1 MKVVDIITINYA
13 KEKIMAKT
21 IAAISTP
28 AGTGG
33 ISIVRMTGDK
43 TLEIIN
49 QVFKPINNRKVDPV
63 KDDRYLRYGHI
74 VDSEGEII
82 DEVMVAFMK
91 APATYTREDVC
102 EINCHGS
109 FVAVR
114 EILNLLLDK
123 GADLAEPGEFTKRA
137 FLNGR
142 IDLSQAE
149 AVLDI
154 INSTNKLSQS
164 QGINQLQGSLTKKIQ
179 DIRTDLKEGLARLEY
194 SINFTED
201 GEDLPVEDITAYIKT
216 AQGKIDDLA
225 STSNKGKLV
234 KDGINTTIIGKPNVG
249 KSSLLNVLLDENRA
263 IVTDIPGTTR
273 DLITEYISLGD
284 FTLKINDTAG
294 IRDTDDLVE
303 KIGVDKSIELSKES
317 DLILAIFDTSR
328 AFDHEDE
335 KILELIKG
343 KNAIIILNK
352 SDLDSVIDE
361 SFFDINLPIIRTS
374 MTTEMGIKKLEDT
387 IRDIFDTK
395 ELNRESVLITNT
407 RHERLL
413 KSAKEKIARSLID
426 MEAGIPIDACE
437 VDLSSAYEDLGLIIG
452 ESVSGEIMD
461 KVFKEF
467 CVGK

>member
-1 MKVVDIITINYA
+1 
-13 KEKIMAKT
+13 MAKT

-33 ISIVRMTGDK
+33 ISIVRMTGDL
-43 TLEIIN
+43 TLDIIN
-49 QVFKPINNRKVDPV
+49 EIFKPINKRPIDPD
-63 KDDRYLRYGHI
+63 KDNRYLRYGHI
-74 VDSEGEII
+74 VDDDGEIV

-154 INSTNKLSQS
+154 INSTNKLSAS
-164 QGINQLQGSLTKKIQ
+164 QGISQLQGSLTKKIRE
-179 DIRTDLKEGLARLEY
+179 IRNDLKEGLARLEY

-201 GEDLPVEDITAYIKT
+201 GEDLPVSDITAYIKT
-216 AQGKIDDLA
+216 AKAKIDDLA

-234 KDGINTTIIGKPNVG
+234 KDGINTTIVGKPNVG

-303 KIGVDKSIELSKES
+303 KIGVDKSIELIDES
-317 DLILAIFDTSR
+317 DLILAIFDMSR
-328 AFDHEDE
+328 DFDEEDKKILDLIRGKNALLILNKADLEGKFDE
-335 KILELIKG
+335 KI
-343 KNAIIILNK
+343 
-352 SDLDSVIDE
+352 
-361 SFFDINLPIIRTS
+361 FDVNLPIIKTS
-374 MTTEMGIKKLEDT
+374 MVDQLGIRKLEDT

-395 ELNRESVLITNT
+395 EIKRESVLITNT

-413 KSAKEKIARSLID
+413 KSAKEKIDQSLND

>member
-1 MKVVDIITINYA
+1 
-13 KEKIMAKT
+13 MAST

-33 ISIVRMTGDK
+33 ISIVRMSGDK
-43 TLEIIN
+43 SLEIIN
-49 QVFKPINNRKVDPV
+49 KIFRTINKRPVDPD
-63 KDDRYLRYGHI
+63 KDNRYLRYGNI
-74 VDSEGEII
+74 VNKDGDVI

-91 APATYTREDVC
+91 GPGTYTREDVC

-109 FVAVR
+109 FISVR
-114 EILNLLLDK
+114 EILNLLLDQ
-123 GADLAEPGEFTKRA
+123 GCELAEPGEFTKRA

-154 INSTNKLSQS
+154 INSTNKLSAS
-164 QGINQLQGSLTKKIQ
+164 QGISHLQGSLSKKIE
-179 DIRTDLKEGLARLEY
+179 DIRNDLKEGLARLEY

-201 GEDLPVEDITAYIKT
+201 GEDLPVSDIEAYLIK
-216 AQGKIDDLA
+216 AKDKIDELS

-249 KSSLLNVLLDENRA
+249 KSSLMNVLLDENRA

-303 KIGVDKSIELSKES
+303 KIGVDKSIDLVDKS
-317 DLILAIFDTSR
+317 DLILAIFDLSR
-328 AFDHEDE
+328 DFDEEDQ
-335 KILELIKG
+335 KIIDLIKD

-352 SDLDSVIDE
+352 TDLDPVFDE
-361 SFFDINLPIIRTS
+361 KVFDLNLPIIRTS
-374 MTTEMGIKKLEDT
+374 MTDLLGIKELEDT

-395 ELNRESVLITNT
+395 DLNRESVLITNT

-413 KSAKEKIARSLID
+413 DSAREKLASSLHD
-426 MEAGIPIDACE
+426 MQMGVPIDACE

>member
-1 MKVVDIITINYA
+1 
-13 KEKIMAKT
+13 MAKT

-33 ISIVRMTGDK
+33 ISIVRMTGDL
-43 TLEIIN
+43 TLDIIN
-49 QVFKPINNRKVDPV
+49 GIFRPINNRPINPDI
-63 KDDRYLRYGHI
+63 DNRYLRYGHI
-74 VDSEGEII
+74 VDGEGEIV

-154 INSTNKLSQS
+154 INSTNKLSAS
-164 QGINQLQGSLTKKIQ
+164 QGISQLQGSLTKKIRE
-179 DIRTDLKEGLARLEY
+179 IRTDLKEGLARLEY

-201 GEDLPVEDITAYIKT
+201 GEDLPVSDITAYIKT
-216 AQGKIDDLA
+216 AKAKIDDLA

-234 KDGINTTIIGKPNVG
+234 KDGINTTIVGKPNVG

-303 KIGVDKSIELSKES
+303 KIGVDKSIELIDES
-317 DLILAIFDTSR
+317 DLILAIFDMSR
-328 AFDHEDE
+328 DFDEEDE
-335 KILELIKG
+335 KILGLIRG

-352 SDLDSVIDE
+352 ADLEGKFDE
-361 SFFDINLPIIRTS
+361 GRFDAALPLIKTS
-374 MTTEMGIKKLEDT
+374 MVDQLGIKQLEDT

-395 ELNRESVLITNT
+395 EIKRESVLITNT

-413 KSAKEKIARSLID
+413 KSAREKIDQSLID

>member
-1 MKVVDIITINYA
+1 
-13 KEKIMAKT
+13 MAKT

-33 ISIVRMTGDK
+33 ISIVRMTGDN
-43 TLEIIN
+43 TLGIIN
-49 QVFKPINNRKVDPV
+49 EIFRPINNRKIDPV
-63 KDDRYLRYGHI
+63 KDNRYLRYGHI
-74 VDSEGEII
+74 VDSDGKIV

-109 FVAVR
+109 FVAVK

-123 GADLAEPGEFTKRA
+123 GCDLAEPGEFTKRA

-154 INSTNKLSQS
+154 INSTNKLSAS
-164 QGINQLQGSLTKKIQ
+164 QGISQLQGSLTKKIK
-179 DIRTDLKEGLARLEY
+179 DIRSDLKEGLACLEY

-201 GEDLPVEDITAYIKT
+201 GEDLPVSDITAFIKT
-216 AQGKIDDLA
+216 AKGKIDDLA

-294 IRDTDDLVE
+294 IRDTEDLVE
-303 KIGVDKSIELSKES
+303 KIGVDKSIELVNES

-328 AFDHEDE
+328 DFDDEDK
-335 KILELIKG
+335 KILDLIKG
-343 KNAIIILNK
+343 KNAIVILNK
-352 SDLDSVIDE
+352 ADLDGKFSEKD
-361 SFFDINLPIIRTS
+361 FDLDIPIINTS
-374 MTTEMGIKKLEDT
+374 MIEQIGIKKLEDT
-387 IRDIFDTK
+387 IRKIFATK
-395 ELNRESVLITNT
+395 EINRESVLITNT

-413 KSAKEKIARSLID
+413 KSARDKINESLSD

>member
-1 MKVVDIITINYA
+1 
-13 KEKIMAKT
+13 MAKT

-43 TLEIIN
+43 TLDIIN
-49 QVFKPINNRKVDPV
+49 DIFRPINKRPIDPD
-63 KDDRYLRYGHI
+63 KDNRYLRYGHI
-74 VDSEGEII
+74 IGNDGEIV

-154 INSTNKLSQS
+154 INSTNKLSAS
-164 QGINQLQGSLTKKIQ
+164 QGLSQLQGSLTKKIRE
-179 DIRTDLKEGLARLEY
+179 IRTDLKEGLARLEY

-201 GEDLPVEDITAYIKT
+201 GEDLPVSDITAYIKK
-216 AQGKIDDLA
+216 AQAKIDELA

-303 KIGVDKSIELSKES
+303 KIGVDKSIELVDQS
-317 DLILAIFDTSR
+317 DLILAIFDMSR
-328 AFDHEDE
+328 DFDEEDE
-335 KILELIKG
+335 KILDLIKG

-352 SDLDSVIDE
+352 ADLDGKFNE
-361 SFFDINLPIIRTS
+361 NFFEVDLPIIKTS
-374 MTTEMGIKKLEDT
+374 MVDQMGIRTLEDT

-395 ELNRESVLITNT
+395 EINRESVLITNT

-413 KSAKEKIARSLID
+413 KSARDKINESLSD

>member
-1 MKVVDIITINYA
+1 
-13 KEKIMAKT
+13 MAKT

-49 QVFKPINNRKVDPV
+49 EIFRPVNKRSIDPV
-63 KDDRYLRYGHI
+63 KDNRYLRYGHI
-74 VDSEGEII
+74 IDDEGEIV
-82 DEVMVAFMK
+82 DEVMVAFMA

-123 GADLAEPGEFTKRA
+123 GCDLAEPGEFTKRA

-154 INSTNKLSQS
+154 INSTNRLSQS
-164 QGINQLQGSLTKKIQ
+164 QGVKKLQGSLTKKIK
-179 DIRTDLKEGLARLEY
+179 DIRDDLKEGLARLEY

-201 GEDLPVEDITAYIKT
+201 GEDLPVSDITAYIKK
-216 AQGKIDDLA
+216 AKAKIDELA

-303 KIGVDKSIELSKES
+303 KIGVDKSIELVNES
-317 DLILAIFDTSR
+317 DLILAIFDMSR
-328 AFDHEDE
+328 DFDDEDK
-335 KILELIKG
+335 KILDLIKG
-343 KNAIIILNK
+343 KNAIIMLNK
-352 SDLDSVIDE
+352 SDLEGKFSEKDLDVDV
-361 SFFDINLPIIRTS
+361 PIITTS
-374 MTTEMGIKKLEDT
+374 MISQMGIRKLEDT

-395 ELNRESVLITNT
+395 ELNRESVLITNA

-413 KSAKEKIARSLID
+413 KSAREKINNSLKD

>member
-1 MKVVDIITINYA
+1 
-13 KEKIMAKT
+13 MAST

-33 ISIVRMTGDK
+33 ISIVRMSGPRVLD
-43 TLEIIN
+43 IIN
-49 QVFKPINNRKVDPV
+49 KIFKAINNKAIDP
-63 KDDRYLRYGHI
+63 DRDNRLMRYGNI
-74 VDSEGEII
+74 VDRDGNII
-82 DEVMVAFMK
+82 DEVMVCFMK
-91 APATYTREDVC
+91 GPSTYTREDVC

-114 EILNLLLDK
+114 SILNILLDN
-123 GADLAEPGEFTKRA
+123 GAELAEPGEFTKRA

-154 INSTNKLSQS
+154 INSTNKFSAN
-164 QGINQLQGSLTKKIQ
+164 QGIKQLRGSLSRKISE
-179 DIRTDLKEGLARLEY
+179 IRDDLKEALARLEY

-201 GEDLPVEDITAYIKT
+201 GEDLPVDDIIVYMDQAKV
-216 AQGKIDDLA
+216 KIDKLLSSA
-225 STSNKGKLV
+225 NKGKLV
-234 KDGINTTIIGKPNVG
+234 KDGINTSIIGKPNVG

-273 DLITEYISLGD
+273 DLITEYISFGD

-294 IRDTDDLVE
+294 IRETEDLVE
-303 KIGVDKSIELSKES
+303 KIGVDKSIELSQNS
-317 DLILAIFDTSR
+317 DLILAIFDRSR
-328 AFDHEDE
+328 EFDQEDQ
-335 KILELIKG
+335 KILDLIKD
-343 KNAIIILNK
+343 KNAIIIFNK
-352 SDLDSVIDE
+352 CDLKPSFDKSVFAGHTPLIE
-361 SFFDINLPIIRTS
+361 CS
-374 MTTEMGIKKLEDT
+374 MTEELGIDKLEEK
-387 IRDIFDTK
+387 IKEIFDNK
-395 ELNRESVLITNT
+395 ELDRESVLITNT

-413 KSAKEKIARSLID
+413 TSAKNKLDSSINDIK
-426 MEAGIPIDACE
+426 MGIPIDACE

-452 ESVSGEIMD
+452 QAVSGEIMD

>member
-1 MKVVDIITINYA
+1 
-13 KEKIMAKT
+13 MAKT

-33 ISIVRMTGDK
+33 ISIVRMTGDD
-43 TLEIIN
+43 TLAIIN
-49 QVFKPINNRKVDPV
+49 EIFRPINKRPINPD
-63 KDDRYLRYGHI
+63 KDNRYLRYGHI
-74 VDSEGEII
+74 IGNDGEII

-154 INSTNKLSQS
+154 INSTNKLSAS
-164 QGINQLQGSLTKKIQ
+164 QGISQLQGSLTKKIRE
-179 DIRTDLKEGLARLEY
+179 IRNDLKEGLARLEY

-201 GEDLPVEDITAYIKT
+201 GEDLPVSDITSYIKT
-216 AQGKIDDLA
+216 AKKKIDELA
-225 STSNKGKLV
+225 STSNNGKLV

-249 KSSLLNVLLDENRA
+249 KSSLLNALLDENRA

-303 KIGVDKSIELSKES
+303 KIGVDKSIELVDQS
-317 DLILAIFDTSR
+317 DLILAIFDMSR
-328 AFDHEDE
+328 DFDEEDE
-335 KILELIKG
+335 KILDLIKG

-352 SDLDSVIDE
+352 ADLESKFGEKDFDLD
-361 SFFDINLPIIRTS
+361 LPIIKTS
-374 MTTEMGIKKLEDT
+374 MIDQTGIRKLEDT

-395 ELNRESVLITNT
+395 EINRESVLITNT

-413 KSAKEKIARSLID
+413 KSAEEKINSSLKD

>member
-1 MKVVDIITINYA
+1 
-13 KEKIMAKT
+13 MAKT

-33 ISIVRMTGDK
+33 ISIVRMTGDR
-43 TLEIIN
+43 TLSIIN
-49 QVFKPINNRKVDPV
+49 EIFRPINKRPIDPD
-63 KDDRYLRYGHI
+63 KDNRYLRYGHI
-74 VDSEGEII
+74 IGGDGEIV

-154 INSTNKLSQS
+154 INSTNKLSAS
-164 QGINQLQGSLTKKIQ
+164 QGLSQLQGSLTKKIRE
-179 DIRTDLKEGLARLEY
+179 IRTDLKEGLARLEY

-201 GEDLPVEDITAYIKT
+201 GEDLPVSDITAFIKT
-216 AQGKIDDLA
+216 AKAKIDDLA
-225 STSNKGKLV
+225 NTSNKGKLV
-234 KDGINTTIIGKPNVG
+234 KDGINTSIVGKPNVG

-303 KIGVDKSIELSKES
+303 KIGVDKSIELIDES
-317 DLILAIFDTSR
+317 DLILAIFDMSR
-328 AFDHEDE
+328 DFDEEDK
-335 KILELIKG
+335 KILDLIKD
-343 KNAIIILNK
+343 KNAIVILNK
-352 SDLDSVIDE
+352 ADLDIKFSEKD
-361 SFFDINLPIIRTS
+361 FDLDLPIIKTS
-374 MTTEMGIKKLEDT
+374 MVDQMGIEKLEDT

-395 ELNRESVLITNT
+395 QINRESVLITNT

-413 KSAKEKIARSLID
+413 KQARDKIEASLND

>member
-1 MKVVDIITINYA
+1 
-13 KEKIMAKT
+13 MAKT

-33 ISIVRMTGDK
+33 ISIVRMTGDN
-43 TLEIIN
+43 TLGIIN
-49 QVFKPINNRKVDPV
+49 EIFRPINNRKIDPV
-63 KDDRYLRYGHI
+63 KDNRYLRYGHI
-74 VDSEGEII
+74 VDSDGEIV

-109 FVAVR
+109 FVAVK

-123 GADLAEPGEFTKRA
+123 GCDLAEPGEFTKRA

-154 INSTNKLSQS
+154 INSTNKLSAS
-164 QGINQLQGSLTKKIQ
+164 QGISQLQGSLTKKIK
-179 DIRTDLKEGLARLEY
+179 DIRSDLKEGLARLEY

-201 GEDLPVEDITAYIKT
+201 GEDLPVSDITAFIKT
-216 AQGKIDDLA
+216 AKGKIDDLV

-294 IRDTDDLVE
+294 IRDTEDLVE
-303 KIGVDKSIELSKES
+303 KIGVDKSIELVNES

-328 AFDHEDE
+328 DFDDEDK
-335 KILELIKG
+335 KILDLIKG
-343 KNAIIILNK
+343 KNAIVILNK
-352 SDLDSVIDE
+352 ADLDGKFSEKD
-361 SFFDINLPIIRTS
+361 FDLDIPIINTS
-374 MTTEMGIKKLEDT
+374 MIEQIGIKKLEDT
-387 IRDIFDTK
+387 IRKIFATK
-395 ELNRESVLITNT
+395 EINRESVLITNT

-413 KSAKEKIARSLID
+413 KSARDKINESLLD

>member
-1 MKVVDIITINYA
+1 
-13 KEKIMAKT
+13 MAKT

-33 ISIVRMTGDK
+33 ISIVRMTGDA
-43 TLEIIN
+43 TLAIIN
-49 QVFKPINNRKVDPV
+49 EIFKPINKKPIDPY
-63 KDDRYLRYGHI
+63 KDNRYLRYGHI
-74 VDSEGEII
+74 IDSDGEIV

-154 INSTNKLSQS
+154 INSTNKLSAS
-164 QGINQLQGSLTKKIQ
+164 QGLSQLQGSLTKKIRE
-179 DIRTDLKEGLARLEY
+179 IRNDLKEGLARLEY

-201 GEDLPVEDITAYIKT
+201 GEDLPVSDITAYIKT
-216 AQGKIDDLA
+216 AKEKIDELA
-225 STSNKGKLV
+225 STSNKSKLV

-303 KIGVDKSIELSKES
+303 KIGVDKSIELVDES
-317 DLILAIFDTSR
+317 DLILAIFDMSR
-328 AFDHEDE
+328 DFDEEDK
-335 KILELIKG
+335 KILDLIKG

-352 SDLDSVIDE
+352 TDLVGKFDE
-361 SFFDINLPIIRTS
+361 KIFDINLPIIKTS
-374 MTTEMGIKKLEDT
+374 MVDQVGIRKLEDT
-387 IRDIFDTK
+387 IRGIFDTK
-395 ELNRESVLITNT
+395 EIKRESVLITNT

-413 KSAKEKIARSLID
+413 KSARKKIDQSLKD

>member
-1 MKVVDIITINYA
+1 
-13 KEKIMAKT
+13 MAKT

-43 TLEIIN
+43 TLAIIN
-49 QVFKPINNRKVDPV
+49 EIFRPINKRPIDPDKDNRF
-63 KDDRYLRYGHI
+63 LRYGHI
-74 VDSEGEII
+74 IGNDGEIV

-154 INSTNKLSQS
+154 INSTNKLSAS
-164 QGINQLQGSLTKKIQ
+164 QGISQLQGSLTKKIRE
-179 DIRTDLKEGLARLEY
+179 IRTELKEGLARLEY

-201 GEDLPVEDITAYIKT
+201 GEDLPVSDITAYIKK
-216 AQGKIDDLA
+216 AQAKIDELA

-303 KIGVDKSIELSKES
+303 KIGVDKSIELVDQS
-317 DLILAIFDTSR
+317 DLILAIFDMSR
-328 AFDHEDE
+328 DFDEEDE
-335 KILELIKG
+335 KILDLIKG

-352 SDLDSVIDE
+352 ADLDGKFNENI
-361 SFFDINLPIIRTS
+361 FDVDIPIIKTS
-374 MTTEMGIKKLEDT
+374 MVDQMGIRTLEDT

-395 ELNRESVLITNT
+395 EINRESVLITNT

-413 KSAKEKIARSLID
+413 KSAEEKIKTSLND

>member
-1 MKVVDIITINYA
+1 
-13 KEKIMAKT
+13 MAKT

-43 TLEIIN
+43 TLAIIN
-49 QVFKPINNRKVDPV
+49 EIFRPINKRSIDPD
-63 KDDRYLRYGHI
+63 KDNRYLRYGHI
-74 VDSEGEII
+74 IGNDGEIV
-82 DEVMVAFMK
+82 DEVMVVFMK

-154 INSTNKLSQS
+154 INSTNKLSAS
-164 QGINQLQGSLTKKIQ
+164 QGISQLQGSLTKKIRE
-179 DIRTDLKEGLARLEY
+179 IRTELKEGLARLEY

-201 GEDLPVEDITAYIKT
+201 GEDLPVSDITAYIKK
-216 AQGKIDDLA
+216 AQAKIDELA

-303 KIGVDKSIELSKES
+303 KIGVDKSIELVDQS
-317 DLILAIFDTSR
+317 DLILAIFDMSR
-328 AFDHEDE
+328 DFDEEDE
-335 KILELIKG
+335 KILDLIKG

-352 SDLDSVIDE
+352 ADLDGKFNEII
-361 SFFDINLPIIRTS
+361 FDVDIPIIKTS
-374 MTTEMGIKKLEDT
+374 MVDQMGIRTLEDT

-395 ELNRESVLITNT
+395 EINRESVLITNT

-413 KSAKEKIARSLID
+413 KSAEEKIKTSLND